1 MECQHIQS
9 IMHWK
14 TITNR
19 TGKTL
24 KNRKLNIK
32 TNFDE
37 VTGENTQEHNLR
49 CPKIHFTFIICHV
62 SSTEI
67 NLIITVEINTTL
79 EQKKVKLKSNMQFCP

>member
-19 TGKTL
+19 TGKML

-37 VTGENTQEHNLR
+37 VTGENTQEHNL
-49 CPKIHFTFIICHV
+49 
-62 SSTEI
+62 SWS
-67 NLIITVEINTTL
+67 
-79 EQKKVKLKSNMQFCP
+79 

>member
-1 MECQHIQS
+1 MTSRNNETSKNKILN
-9 IMHWK
+9 K
-14 TITNR
+14 ITDP
-19 TGKTL
+19 
-24 KNRKLNIK
+24 
-32 TNFDE
+32 DE

>member
-1 MECQHIQS
+1 M
-9 IMHWK
+9 
-14 TITNR
+14 TR
-19 TGKTL
+19 
-24 KNRKLNIK
+24 KNDETSKNKILNK
-32 TNFDE
+32 MTDLDE

-79 EQKKVKLKSNMQFCP
+79 EQKRVKLKSNMQFCT

>member
-37 VTGENTQEHNLR
+37 VTGENTQEHNL
-49 CPKIHFTFIICHV
+49 
-62 SSTEI
+62 SWS
-67 NLIITVEINTTL
+67 
-79 EQKKVKLKSNMQFCP
+79 

>member
-1 MECQHIQS
+1 M
-9 IMHWK
+9 
-14 TITNR
+14 TD
-19 TGKTL
+19 L
-24 KNRKLNIK
+24 
-32 TNFDE
+32 DE

-79 EQKKVKLKSNMQFCP
+79 EQKKVKLKSNMQFCA